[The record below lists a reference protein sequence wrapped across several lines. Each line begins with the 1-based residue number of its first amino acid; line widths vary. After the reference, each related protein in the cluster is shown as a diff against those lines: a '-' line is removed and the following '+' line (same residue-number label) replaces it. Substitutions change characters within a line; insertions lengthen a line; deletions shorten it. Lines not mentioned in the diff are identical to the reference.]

1 MRSLWMA
8 GGAMAMVLALAV
20 LFRPA
25 DRPGR
30 GIAQGASA
38 SVSLGAA
45 ANVTGDA
52 ESVAELPPL
61 STPQGLETDD
71 LSRIVE
77 LRAEIGSPLDQIG
90 GEKVSRAAFEREL
103 RQMAGLETVP
113 ESNGDKTPEHA
124 EVALATDLAERHADR
139 QAVLREASFF
149 LDEMADLAEEAG
161 NYSEADR
168 LRDLAT
174 SLRRLA
180 RPPLAAADHPAP
192 ARQDAGQKPH
202 DDLIDNAPT
211 DQAK

>member
-90 GEKVSRAAFEREL
+90 GEKVSRAAFEQEL
-103 RQMAGLETVP
+103 RQMAGLEAAPVTSGEP
-113 ESNGDKTPEHA
+113 TDEHA
-124 EVALATDLAERHADR
+124 APALAAEPVGGRACR
-139 QAVLREASFF
+139 QSVLRDASFF

-174 SLRRLA
+174 SVRRLA

-192 ARQDAGQKPH
+192 ARQDEGQKPH